1 MKNLRVWIP
10 LILVLVI
17 LTGCLLYQQRFAP
30 VGENRYERTIE
41 SIDLSGSPVGDL
53 TQLKAF
59 YNLKKIDLRDTEL
72 KCEEYEQV
80 KSWFPEAEILW
91 DIPFQGKYFPMDTE
105 LLTLTA
111 LTPEDIGVLDYF
123 TKLESVSAEECPDYE
138 TLEALRQH
146 RPELKLRYKVPLGN
160 TRYSY
165 DVKKLTISGE
175 RVEELFTAIPYFPS
189 LTEVKLEEPLAPMD
203 RILAL
208 RKKYPQ
214 VEFSWSIDFG
224 GVTAD
229 EFTETLDLTG
239 IPLTAERMEEALPY
253 LPNVTFIDMTD
264 CGISNEEMDAL
275 NRRHEN
281 VKIVWT
287 VDIGPHF
294 RLRTDATYFIPVKER
309 LYVNDE
315 IIYNLRYCTD
325 MIAID
330 LGHKDVSNIDFV
342 AFMPHLQ
349 YLLLCETE
357 VTDLTPLTGL
367 TELKY
372 LELFLTPP
380 KDLTPL
386 LTLTALED
394 LNLHYT
400 RGDPTI
406 IAQMTWLKNLWWG
419 HNLNARLTKEQQQ
432 MLRDAIPG
440 CNFNFTSPSSTG
452 EGWRELPN
460 YYAQRDIFGMYYM
473 TG

>member
-1 MKNLRVWIP
+1 MKNLRIWIP

-17 LTGCLLYQQRFAP
+17 LTGCLLYQQQFAS
-30 VGENRYERTIE
+30 VGQQRYERTIE

-59 YNLKKIDLRDTEL
+59 YNLKKIDLRGTGL

-91 DIPFQGKYFPMDTE
+91 DIPFQGEYFPMDTE

-138 TLEALRQH
+138 TLEILRQQ
-146 RPELKLRYKVPLGN
+146 RPELKLRYKVPLGD

-165 DVKKLTISGE
+165 NVKKLTLSGE
-175 RVEELFTAIPYFPS
+175 RVEDLFAIIPYFPE
-189 LTEVKLEEPLAPMD
+189 LTKVKLEEPLAPMD

-208 RKKYPQ
+208 REKYPQ
-214 VEFSWSIDFG
+214 VEISWSIDFG

-239 IPLTAERMEEALPY
+239 IPMTVERMEKALPY

-294 RLRTDATYFIPVKER
+294 RLRTDATYFMPVKER

-342 AFMPHLQ
+342 AFNFQNSIVSIPH
-349 YLLLCETE
+349 
-357 VTDLTPLTGL
+357 
-367 TELKY
+367 
-372 LELFLTPP
+372 F
-380 KDLTPL
+380 
-386 LTLTALED
+386 
-394 LNLHYT
+394 
-400 RGDPTI
+400 
-406 IAQMTWLKNLWWG
+406 
-419 HNLNARLTKEQQQ
+419 
-432 MLRDAIPG
+432 
-440 CNFNFTSPSSTG
+440 FTSSNLS
-452 EGWRELPN
+452 
-460 YYAQRDIFGMYYM
+460 
-473 TG
+473 